1 MRVKV
6 AKWGNS
12 LGVRLPKAAA
22 EAARLKP
29 GAELDLTVESGGFRL
44 LAPARTTRNLLE
56 EMVAEMK
63 RLGPENEPELVDW
76 GPDRGA
82 EIIDDAYSRGEVTLD
97 DILKRGDTAKRKKPA
112 HKATQNASGRRRHR
126 LG

>member
-22 EAARLKP
+22 DAVGLAAGSDVDVVVKDGELRL
-29 GAELDLTVESGGFRL
+29 VRR
-44 LAPARTTRNLLE
+44 ARTSAQLLD

-63 RLGPENEPELVDW
+63 RLGPEAAPEAVEW
-76 GPDRGA
+76 GPDVGS
-82 EIIDDAYSRGEVTLD
+82 EILPDDAYSRGETTLD
-97 DILKRGDTAKRKKPA
+97 DLLRHIPKTQLKRQKSRKHAAPR
-112 HKATQNASGRRRHR
+112 RRRHR
-126 LG
+126 VG